1 MGVTMAVQLSSSY
14 LKRSYQLLAKL
25 CVGEMGAVQAF
36 ERSGDIVYKWA
47 RKKFK
52 NIFRQMPAE
61 KTTLDDKRDGNEI
74 GVIVDQDRARFIL
87 RAVHPDANIPGRM
100 WITDVQLNRSG
111 NDCLLAVRLSVTSL
125 QSCTQEVP
133 FSRPIFVRSILKNVG
148 ITDVIKISGQKH
160 LLQTPADV
168 DAFLRFLAM
177 PERHMPVVLLTP
189 CVREEDATCSGYM
202 MDADQMADDLT
213 GVAHVFQISL
223 DVNDYLTD
231 CIGKQWS
238 AFNGAVRTYYP
249 GVSFDGSDYYQHP
262 LLTQQSIR
270 LRGVFPS
277 DDPQLCM
284 HEIEEYVQRYVLAQR
299 VAWEERGFDF
309 YLAAHQQLLQEQRA
323 SSEQSQDELISSF
336 EEQLEQL
343 KKQNDETMSLA
354 DSYAN
359 DCALCKGE
367 NDQLRQRIGRLTA
380 QISVLRTQLQQC
392 SGQAME
398 QTVPEDGSYADIEDW
413 IGRYYP
419 DRLFLHPRAAR
430 SLKSAAY
437 ENVKLVYQ
445 CLKLL
450 ASSYY
455 DYCTGQS
462 TYERFTAACKQV
474 DAGLAESGAIT
485 DASAGMQGDSY
496 FLQYKG
502 KKRKLE
508 RHLTKGNSKDRRY
521 CLRIYFFWDDQD
533 QVVVIGDLPH
543 HLDTSTT

>member
-1 MGVTMAVQLSSSY
+1 M
-14 LKRSYQLLAKL
+14 
-25 CVGEMGAVQAF
+25 
-36 ERSGDIVYKWA
+36 
-47 RKKFK
+47 
-52 NIFRQMPAE
+52 
-61 KTTLDDKRDGNEI
+61 
-74 GVIVDQDRARFIL
+74 
-87 RAVHPDANIPGRM
+87 
-100 WITDVQLNRSG
+100 
-111 NDCLLAVRLSVTSL
+111 
-125 QSCTQEVP
+125 
-133 FSRPIFVRSILKNVG
+133 
-148 ITDVIKISGQKH
+148 
-160 LLQTPADV
+160 
-168 DAFLRFLAM
+168 
-177 PERHMPVVLLTP
+177 
-189 CVREEDATCSGYM
+189 
-202 MDADQMADDLT
+202 
-213 GVAHVFQISL
+213 
-223 DVNDYLTD
+223 
-231 CIGKQWS
+231 
-238 AFNGAVRTYYP
+238 RTYYP

-455 DYCTGQS
+455 DYCTGQG
-462 TYERFTAACKQV
+462 TYERFIDACKQV
-474 DAGLAESGAIT
+474 DPGLAEGGSIT
-485 DASAGMQGDSY
+485 DAAAGMQGDSY
-496 FLQYKG
+496 FLQYNG

-508 RHLTKGNSKDRRY
+508 RHLTKGNSKDRRH

>member
-1 MGVTMAVQLSSSY
+1 
-14 LKRSYQLLAKL
+14 
-25 CVGEMGAVQAF
+25 
-36 ERSGDIVYKWA
+36 
-47 RKKFK
+47 
-52 NIFRQMPAE
+52 
-61 KTTLDDKRDGNEI
+61 
-74 GVIVDQDRARFIL
+74 
-87 RAVHPDANIPGRM
+87 
-100 WITDVQLNRSG
+100 
-111 NDCLLAVRLSVTSL
+111 
-125 QSCTQEVP
+125 
-133 FSRPIFVRSILKNVG
+133 
-148 ITDVIKISGQKH
+148 
-160 LLQTPADV
+160 
-168 DAFLRFLAM
+168 
-177 PERHMPVVLLTP
+177 MPVVLLTP

-392 SGQAME
+392 SGQPME
-398 QTVPEDGSYADIEDW
+398 QTVPEDGSYADIEEW
-413 IGRYYP
+413 IERYYP

-496 FLQYKG
+496 YLQYKG

>member
-1 MGVTMAVQLSSSY
+1 
-14 LKRSYQLLAKL
+14 
-25 CVGEMGAVQAF
+25 
-36 ERSGDIVYKWA
+36 
-47 RKKFK
+47 
-52 NIFRQMPAE
+52 
-61 KTTLDDKRDGNEI
+61 
-74 GVIVDQDRARFIL
+74 
-87 RAVHPDANIPGRM
+87 
-100 WITDVQLNRSG
+100 
-111 NDCLLAVRLSVTSL
+111 
-125 QSCTQEVP
+125 
-133 FSRPIFVRSILKNVG
+133 
-148 ITDVIKISGQKH
+148 
-160 LLQTPADV
+160 
-168 DAFLRFLAM
+168 
-177 PERHMPVVLLTP
+177 MPVVLLTP

-223 DVNDYLTD
+223 DANDYLTD

-270 LRGVFPS
+270 LRGMIS
-277 DDPQLCM
+277 DDDPELCM

-323 SSEQSQDELISSF
+323 SSKQSQEEQISSL

-343 KKQNDETMSLA
+343 TKQNDETMSLA
-354 DSYAN
+354 DSYAKDYEDSKEKN
-359 DCALCKGE
+359 E
-367 NDQLRQRIGRLTA
+367 QLRRRNRQLTA

-455 DYCTGQS
+455 DYCTGQG
-462 TYERFTAACKQV
+462 TYERFIDACKQV
-474 DAGLAESGAIT
+474 DPGLEESGAIT
-485 DASAGMQGDSY
+485 DAAAGMQGDSY
-496 FLQYKG
+496 FLQYNG

-508 RHLTKGNSKDRRY
+508 RHLTKGRSKDRRY